1 MASKKINIHRI
12 CNANIYLNDTNLL
25 GRAIEVKL
33 PDVNAIM
40 SEHKMLGM
48 IGNVELPTGGFE
60 KLEGEIQWNSFYPEA
75 WSQVLNPFSTI
86 SLQCRS
92 ALDVYD
98 STGRTEQL
106 ALVTFLTVIFTKN
119 PLGTYKQNENAEFQS
134 SFEAISVRQ
143 LLDGEE
149 QLNIDY
155 LANIFSIGGD
165 DQIERYREIIGG

>member
-1 MASKKINIHRI
+1 MTAKKISINRI
-12 CNANIYLNDTNLL
+12 CNANIYLNGTNLL

-48 IGNVELPTGGFE
+48 IGSVELPTGGFE

-75 WSQVLNPFSTI
+75 WNTILNPFSTI

-98 STGRTEQL
+98 STGRSEQL
-106 ALVTFLTVIFTKN
+106 PLVTFLNVIFTKN
-119 PLGTYKQNENAEFQS
+119 PLGTFKQNENAEFQS

-143 LLDGEE
+143 LLNGVE

-155 LANIFSIGGD
+155 LSNVFSIAGS
-165 DQIERYREIIGG
+165 DQLEQYRDIIGG